1 MRGSIQPAEID
12 HQDQQAK
19 RLLELELTPEQMDG
33 TAPLSP
39 GQRAKLLEDSRELL
53 WRTRR
58 LVCMIK
64 VKSGTEMW
72 PGEALLEAA
81 EKQHQKLINWIES
94 RRAKK

>member
-39 GQRAKLLEDSRELL
+39 GQRAKLLEDSSPYMEH
-53 WRTRR
+53 RTPST
-58 LVCMIK
+58 V
-64 VKSGTEMW
+64 TT
-72 PGEALLEAA
+72 PFALR
-81 EKQHQKLINWIES
+81 S
-94 RRAKK
+94 